1 MIYLKSLL
9 NVVDN
14 SGALVVECIKVLGK
28 KPKNHARI
36 GDQIVVVVQK
46 ARPLAAAGSGPGGP
60 SAGSSNSQKLRQ
72 GDMRH
77 AVVVRTKQLQPRA
90 DGSVMRFD
98 DNACVLINNN
108 GEPLGTRVNGVVAK
122 ELRDKGFNKIIALA
136 PRTV

>member
-14 SGALVVECIKVLGK
+14 SGAIVVECIKVLGK
-28 KPKNHARI
+28 RPMNHARI
-36 GDQIVVVVQK
+36 GDRIVVVVQK
-46 ARPLAAAGSGPGGP
+46 ARPLSNSGAAAA
-60 SAGSSNSQKLRQ
+60 SATQKIHQ

-90 DGSVMRFD
+90 DGSIMRFD
-98 DNACVLINNN
+98 DNACVLINKN
-108 GEPLGTRVNGVVAK
+108 GEPLGTRVSGVVAK